1 MNQATEQPEKE
12 KRIHP
17 LFKRPTPITQAPSL
31 GEILLPFLFA
41 AMEASWI
48 DAILI
53 SLSGF
58 GLFQTYQ
65 PLMPLWAPYVLL
77 LGPQVIITLVAQ
89 HTAKSSTSENANSDN
104 KPKTAL
110 PGAPFFILFVSITTL
125 FIIWNS
131 LYSQSTLFFDPRW
144 LFTMLNDILLFN
156 QQAYHLLII
165 VALSVFLCWRSIRL
179 LYREYEPSH
188 VFGELRLGMGVIIAV
203 ILVRAGQVNARLPLN
218 DELTLLLLVPI
229 FLFLSLSA
237 HALARISFVRRNHPI
252 GLEGDVSTR
261 ERNVLM
267 IIAIVGVILLL
278 ISWLIGTT
286 SSSAILAETQQI
298 SAIVLQ
304 VYDVIT
310 EALAF
315 VIVILLTP
323 LFWLFSWWFSL
334 FPPQSSHVN
343 VPRRLPKT
351 KFVPPHNDAL
361 AAALAPFIKIFIP
374 ILLLIL
380 AVLVIRWALRR
391 RRSPLATGKRRDLD
405 LRESLF
411 SWNLFWLQFKALLRA
426 LFGRFFPQKATEH
439 KPIAIEETHDEP
451 AARSIREIYRALLKG
466 AAMRG
471 YPRNKN
477 ETPYEFQQRLDE
489 KFPLAEPQLVAVTD
503 AYTATRY
510 GGIVPNEAEVTRVQ
524 HEWTTLEQKWRESS
538 K

>member
-1 MNQATEQPEKE
+1 M
-12 KRIHP
+12 
-17 LFKRPTPITQAPSL
+17 
-31 GEILLPFLFA
+31 
-41 AMEASWI
+41 
-48 DAILI
+48 
-53 SLSGF
+53 
-58 GLFQTYQ
+58 
-65 PLMPLWAPYVLL
+65 
-77 LGPQVIITLVAQ
+77 
-89 HTAKSSTSENANSDN
+89 
-104 KPKTAL
+104 
-110 PGAPFFILFVSITTL
+110 
-125 FIIWNS
+125 
-131 LYSQSTLFFDPRW
+131 
-144 LFTMLNDILLFN
+144 
-156 QQAYHLLII
+156 
-165 VALSVFLCWRSIRL
+165 
-179 LYREYEPSH
+179 
-188 VFGELRLGMGVIIAV
+188 
-203 ILVRAGQVNARLPLN
+203 
-218 DELTLLLLVPI
+218 
-229 FLFLSLSA
+229 
-237 HALARISFVRRNHPI
+237 
-252 GLEGDVSTR
+252 
-261 ERNVLM
+261 
-267 IIAIVGVILLL
+267 
-278 ISWLIGTT
+278 
-286 SSSAILAETQQI
+286 
-298 SAIVLQ
+298 
-304 VYDVIT
+304 
-310 EALAF
+310 AF

-343 VPRRLPKT
+343 IPRRLPKT